1 MIFTQGAQGAQRV
14 SERAAIIGRSLREGE
29 YQVQRIIE
37 RGQDGQGWVFLVMH
51 TTLTIPLAL
60 KQLPADQP
68 LAENTLIL
76 LDALLYAEDS
86 TAPTI
91 TPLHQAREDNFPAPD
106 GSATNQ
112 FAREALL
119 LARLRHTAIPTL
131 YDYFFENGYWYL
143 VMDYIPGHTLTTYLQ
158 QYDHISAL
166 EALNCTIQIC
176 DILDYLHTQ
185 TPAIILWNLTT
196 DSIRVTP
203 EGVLMLANFDFAQYA
218 QSQVVEVEA
227 ADTKTAN
234 GHMHHPGDTEMEM
247 IAYMPA
253 QQDTRRN
260 RDTLADVYNLGII
273 LREMLYGK
281 KTGPADSE
289 DAEASQP
296 GTEARKDQS
305 QQNSTGLQ
313 GLQDPQTHHAPHI
326 STYLKSLVRLATR
339 TEPMDR
345 FQSTQAFSLA
355 LLRAYQI
362 EEQRAFQEHLVQLN
376 DQTRPAE
383 QSEDEP
389 AHGEQK
395 GAESSR
401 ADGQEKKGWER
412 EDTPPITLSRTLELE
427 QRQLTRAALQRVR
440 QERQQHEQIE
450 IQLASVDEGLEQRSN
465 VSHSQ
470 ISPQVIAHAEAS
482 TVAIPVTRRLQGIIR
497 VNFVLALVLCMVLV
511 SLLIYVRVAQPLE
524 NSIHALMQSPI
535 SSTNGSGDVQNSQST
550 PITQNTQGMQNQ
562 QGANGG
568 LADNYWQALP
578 SLPGAEADN
587 ATVYVELQGRAYI
600 YMSGGYHGSPPTA
613 YDRSLYRYDIRAAH
627 WETVSSGHFPGMV
640 NNAAD
645 VDEQGHIF
653 FTAGY
658 SSDTYTVSSQLYV
671 YDPGTSFLR
680 KITAPAQMPVGF
692 GGSIFADRQGH
703 LYITQG
709 FMHPGD
715 PHAQAG
721 TGWYRYDISTAQWHQ
736 LATLPVGLGYT
747 FTTSDNN
754 GGILLMGGATDAGQ
768 HDPTN
773 KIYRYDIASD
783 SWTQAIDNLPQAI
796 SGAAGCQAWPG
807 QLVIVG
813 GYDPAH
819 DTGTKSTW
827 LLDLH
832 TLQWRSLVDLTI
844 GGSVLGAA
852 ACDGKGHVFLERGTN
867 NPRVPTSD
875 YWEMVVAPGIKID
888 NA

>member
-1 MIFTQGAQGAQRV
+1 MIFTQGAQGAQGA
-14 SERAAIIGRSLREGE
+14 SERAAIIGQSLREGE

-37 RGQDGQGWVFLVMH
+37 QRQNRQAWIFLVMH
-51 TTLTIPLAL
+51 TTLMIPLAL

-68 LAENTLIL
+68 LAENTLTQ

-86 TAPTI
+86 MVPTI
-91 TPLHQAREDNFPAPD
+91 TPLHRAQEDNFPALD
-106 GSATNQ
+106 GSAANQ

-119 LARLRHTAIPTL
+119 LARLRHPAIPTL
-131 YDYFFENGYWYL
+131 YDYFFEDGYWYL

-158 QYDHISAL
+158 QYGHISAL

-203 EGVLMLANFDFAQYA
+203 EGVLMLANFDFAA
-218 QSQVVEVEA
+218 QSQAVEEDA
-227 ADTKTAN
+227 ADVKTTN
-234 GHMHHPGDTEMEM
+234 GHIHRPGDTEMEM

-253 QQDTRRN
+253 QQDARRN
-260 RDTLADVYNLGII
+260 RDTLADVYSLGII

-281 KTGPADSE
+281 KPGQADSE
-289 DAEASQP
+289 DAEASQLRD
-296 GTEARKDQS
+296 EARKDQS
-305 QQNSTGLQ
+305 QQRSQ
-313 GLQDPQTHHAPHI
+313 DLQDPQTHHAPHI

-383 QSEDEP
+383 QSGGEP
-389 AHGEQK
+389 AHRGQK
-395 GAESSR
+395 GVERATQGDESSG
-401 ADGQEKKGWER
+401 ADGQDKKGWER

-440 QERQQHEQIE
+440 QERQQYEQIE

-465 VSHSQ
+465 VSLPQ
-470 ISPQVIAHAEAS
+470 ISPQAIAHAEAP
-482 TVAIPVTRRLQGIIR
+482 TVAIPVTRRLQDIIR
-497 VNFVLALVLCMVLV
+497 VNFVLALVLCIVLV

-524 NSIHALMQSPI
+524 NSIHFLIQGPI
-535 SSTNGSGDVQNSQST
+535 SSTNGSGDLQNSQST
-550 PITQNTQGMQNQ
+550 PGTQGMQNQ

-653 FTAGY
+653 FTGGY

-671 YDPGTSFLR
+671 YDPGTSFLK

-721 TGWYRYDISTAQWHQ
+721 TGWYRYDIGTAQWHQ

-747 FTTSDNN
+747 FTASDNN

-819 DTGTKSTW
+819 DTGTQSTW

-832 TLQWRSLVDLTI
+832 TLKWRSLVDLTI

-867 NPRVPTSD
+867 NPRIPTSD

-888 NA
+888 NP